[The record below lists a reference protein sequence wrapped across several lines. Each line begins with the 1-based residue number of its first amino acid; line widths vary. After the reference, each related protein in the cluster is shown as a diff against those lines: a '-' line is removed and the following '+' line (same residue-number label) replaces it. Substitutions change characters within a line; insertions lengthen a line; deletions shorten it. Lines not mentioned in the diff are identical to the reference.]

1 MNGTGD
7 GDAHPTSLEG
17 GVVARRAG
25 VSLVSAGERTDV
37 SLPRSA
43 PEVSG
48 LPPRLELDEESRA
61 WVRELRSE
69 GPAHDEAVGRLHALL
84 LRVARAE
91 AARRRPRLPDAI
103 VSELDDICVQAAS
116 DAVVAILR
124 KLDDFQGAARFTT
137 WACKFVIVE
146 LSSRVRRRAWR
157 GREVAPD
164 AAAWER
170 ITDAA
175 PSAQQ
180 SLEYRQL
187 LDVLGRAVEED
198 LSDRQRLVFSAAV
211 LEEVPI
217 DVLAERLGSTRGAVY
232 KVVHDARSKLRGAL
246 VRAGHEEA
254 LA

>member
-1 MNGTGD
+1 MY
-7 GDAHPTSLEG
+7 P
-17 GVVARRAG
+17 AG
-25 VSLVSAGERTDV
+25 VSDVDAARAVGGRLVSPGERTDV
-37 SLPRSA
+37 PLSRAA
-43 PEVSG
+43 PDVSG
-48 LPPRLELDEESRA
+48 LTHRPGLDDASSA
-61 WVRELRSE
+61 WLRELRSE
-69 GPAHDEAVGRLHALL
+69 GPAHDDAVGRLHALL

-91 AARRRPRLPDAI
+91 AARRRPGLPDTI

-116 DAVVAILR
+116 DGVVAILR
-124 KLDDFQGAARFTT
+124 KLDEFEGAARFTT
-137 WACKFVIVE
+137 WASKFVILE

-157 GREVAPD
+157 GREIASDPAV
-164 AAAWER
+164 WER
-170 ITDAA
+170 LTDDA

-246 VRAGHEEA
+246 LRAGHEEA